1 MGPLLDPTGLKKQH
15 NVRAVFT
22 LERPAQEQA
31 LICGVSSKECLP
43 RLLLILVHP
52 SNGGSVISHRNT
64 GSPSPRRGDSS
75 YNLIGSSSMN
85 SSITFSSG
93 LDLKNPFHAEDEG
106 GSLEAVK
113 SHRGTH
119 RW

>member
-1 MGPLLDPTGLKKQH
+1 MRCLVKGVPTAF
-15 NVRAVFT
+15 AVNS
-22 LERPAQEQA
+22 
-31 LICGVSSKECLP
+31 CS
-43 RLLLILVHP
+43 P

-85 SSITFSSG
+85 RCDLRLVPIQYRDTVGTRSTGFLSQGPIWYSSITFSSG